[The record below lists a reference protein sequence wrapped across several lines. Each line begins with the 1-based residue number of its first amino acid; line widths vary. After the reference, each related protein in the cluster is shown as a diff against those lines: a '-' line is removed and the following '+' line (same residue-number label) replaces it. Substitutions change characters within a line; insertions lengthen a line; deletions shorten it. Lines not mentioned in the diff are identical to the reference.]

1 MGEVVVR
8 LFRRDGDRRRVD
20 AEAFRDI
27 NLDWISRFFV
37 VEEKDRATLD
47 HPQEKI
53 LDPGGEIL
61 LACQDEQV
69 IGCVALIV
77 LGEGEFEL
85 AKMGVRP
92 EAQGRGVGRNLIQ
105 AAIKMAQGRG
115 ARRLYLETNS
125 QLRPALKL
133 YADAGF
139 VDVQGPP
146 SPYARA
152 DVQMELW
159 LV

>member
-1 MGEVVVR
+1 MGEIVVR
-8 LFRRDGDRRRVD
+8 AFRPGD
-20 AEAFRDI
+20 AAAFRDI

-37 VEEKDRATLD
+37 VEPKDRETLD
-47 HPQEKI
+47 HPQKKI
-53 LDPGGEIL
+53 LDPGGDIL
-61 LACQDEQV
+61 LACDGDEA
-69 IGCVALIV
+69 IGCVALMV
-77 LGEGEFEL
+77 MGAGEYEL

-92 EAQGRGVGRNLIQ
+92 EAQGRGVGRRLIE
-105 AAIKMAQGRG
+105 AAIDAARVRG

-125 QLRPALKL
+125 KLGPALKL

-139 VDVQGPP
+139 ERVQGPP

-159 LV
+159 LDRR